1 VGWLVMTVHLGTLL
15 SVYLRHGAML
25 IAVAICYFVAPFLL
39 TMTFAVLSMLLFR
52 GGSGGGSGGVTEA
65 LMRYL
70 LPLGVIVAEA
80 FGCVIIHR
88 LIFHRVEE
96 LAGR

>member
-1 VGWLVMTVHLGTLL
+1 MTVHLGTLL

-52 GGSGGGSGGVTEA
+52 GGSGGETEA

-80 FGCVIIHR
+80 FGCVMIHR

>member
-1 VGWLVMTVHLGTLL
+1 
-15 SVYLRHGAML
+15 
-25 IAVAICYFVAPFLL
+25 
-39 TMTFAVLSMLLFR
+39 MTFAVLSIPLFR
-52 GGSGGGSGGVTEA
+52 GGSGGETEA

-80 FGCVIIHR
+80 FGCVMIHR